1 VGVEARSLAAF
12 SLDLLDNVG
21 VWAAARWG
29 GGGAPALQ
37 LGIGLRCGLAI
48 GRCDAMRPWWPAAV
62 D

>member
-1 VGVEARSLAAF
+1 MRL
-12 SLDLLDNVG
+12 G

-48 GRCDAMRPWWPAAV
+48 GRCDAAV
-62 D
+62 LAGRF